1 MANKKESVVQ
11 SMLWKLFERGGVQI
25 VRFIVSIVIARLLSP
40 SEYGVIS
47 VITIF
52 ISFATCFV
60 QSGLSTALVRKTE
73 IDNEDLSSVFF
84 YGLFVAIILYVIL
97 FFCAP
102 LIESYFQ
109 IGRLAICIRLTAVV
123 LFPGA
128 YNSVQNAIVARNMQF
143 RKQFIGGLTAAIISG
158 VIGIVLAV
166 LNFGVYALVAQQVT
180 YQVCACICL
189 QFLVKWFPKFKFSFN
204 KTKQLLKFGMKIL
217 GGTLI
222 DTLFHNIESLVIGK
236 KYNSENLALY
246 DKGKQFPLIIIDNL
260 DGTIQTVMLPVF
272 SAKQSNVELL
282 KKAVRDTINL
292 STFIS
297 FAAMSGLA
305 AVGSSLIYVVL
316 GEKWLGAVPFLQI
329 YCITAALFP
338 FQTANLQAF
347 SALGESGAYFWIMT
361 IKRTLS
367 LLILC
372 VAIFCFSSIYA
383 IVIATVLFEIV
394 GVLVTCI
401 FNKKLLNYKIREL
414 LKDTLPNLLISAFMF
429 CVVYAM
435 SYIKIS
441 QYLLLVLQV
450 FVGCLC
456 VFVVAKLSK
465 NTAYGRV
472 AEYIKKLRNK
482 NIDSESKQEGKANE
496 T

>member
-11 SMLWKLFERGGVQI
+11 SLLWKLFERGGVQI
-25 VRFIVSIVIARLLSP
+25 VRFVVSIVIARILSP

-47 VITIF
+47 IITIF
-52 ISFATCFV
+52 VSLATCFV
-60 QSGLSTALVRKTE
+60 QSGLSTALVRKSE
-73 IDNEDLSSVFF
+73 IDAEDLSSVFF
-84 YGLFVAIILYVIL
+84 YGLFVAILLYIIL
-97 FFCAP
+97 FFFAP
-102 LIESYFQ
+102 LIESYFKIEQ
-109 IGRLAICIRLTAVV
+109 LAISIRLTAVV

-143 RKQFIGGLTAAIISG
+143 HKQFIGGLVAAIISG
-158 VIGIVLAV
+158 VIGIILA
-166 LNFGVYALVAQQVT
+166 LFNFGVYALVAQQIT

-189 QFLVKWFPKFKFSFN
+189 QCLVKWLPKFKFSFN
-204 KTKQLLKFGMKIL
+204 KTQQLLKFGMKIL
-217 GGTLI
+217 GGTLV

-236 KYNSENLALY
+236 KYKSESLALY

-272 SAKQSNVELL
+272 SLKQNNIELL

-297 FAAMSGLA
+297 FAAMSGLSA
-305 AVGSSLIYVVL
+305 IGYSLIYVVL

-329 YCITAALFP
+329 YCVTAALFP

-347 SALGESGAYFWIMT
+347 SALGESGAYFCILT
-361 IKRTLS
+361 IKRAVS

-372 VAIFCFSSIYA
+372 IAIFCFSSIYA
-383 IVIATVLFEIV
+383 IVIATVLFEVV
-394 GVLVTCI
+394 GVLVTCLY
-401 FNKKLLNYKIREL
+401 NKKLLNYKMGEL
-414 LKDTLPNLLISAFMF
+414 LKDTLPNLLIALFMF

-450 FVGCLC
+450 TVGCIC
-456 VFVVAKLSK
+456 VFIVAKLSK
-465 NTAYGRV
+465 NTAYCRISD
-472 AEYIKKLRNK
+472 YIKKIRNK
-482 NIDSESKQEGKANE
+482 NIGRTTNQN
-496 T
+496 